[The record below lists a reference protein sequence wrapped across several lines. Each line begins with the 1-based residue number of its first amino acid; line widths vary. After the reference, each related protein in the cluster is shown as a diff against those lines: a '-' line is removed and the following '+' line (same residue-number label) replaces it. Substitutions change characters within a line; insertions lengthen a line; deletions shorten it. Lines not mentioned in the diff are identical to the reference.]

1 MRTDRDK
8 ETKRQRDEVIGQPR
22 TSSLRLSVSSSLS
35 RAVAFTLTEVLIVI
49 ALIVLMLALA
59 LPAFNFITGGKS
71 IDGAYNIIGSFLAR
85 ARTEAVGV
93 QEIRG
98 VMFYVDPKTERQM
111 MVLVKET
118 PAKTTDVAGV
128 TYMDAEDADHIP
140 LPKGVGIQL
149 LADGA
154 AGNQDGYIGFNYFGT
169 NNTVQ
174 VGGMILFDGNGRLSY
189 SNYGFR
195 MTDTAG
201 TATVMSNLIHP
212 FSPPAPV
219 DFVPASTPLP
229 VGAVGFVLFDSG
241 LVKDKFGD
249 YLPDS
254 PFKTPTVA
262 YSSDTAEQSEE
273 KWYAENATPVLINR
287 YNGTL
292 VKGD

>member
-1 MRTDRDK
+1 
-8 ETKRQRDEVIGQPR
+8 
-22 TSSLRLSVSSSLS
+22 
-35 RAVAFTLTEVLIVI
+35 
-49 ALIVLMLALA
+49 
-59 LPAFNFITGGKS
+59 
-71 IDGAYNIIGSFLAR
+71 
-85 ARTEAVGV
+85 
-93 QEIRG
+93 
-98 VMFYVDPKTERQM
+98 
-111 MVLVKET
+111 
-118 PAKTTDVAGV
+118 
-128 TYMDAEDADHIP
+128 
-140 LPKGVGIQL
+140 
-149 LADGA
+149 
-154 AGNQDGYIGFNYFGT
+154 
-169 NNTVQ
+169 
-174 VGGMILFDGNGRLSY
+174 
-189 SNYGFR
+189 